1 MVHYVPIHLS
11 RSSFWSA
18 RIVTVKT
25 LYIQLEQQL
34 NSGYYLWYKVPV
46 LDAFRVVQTCTDN
59 DVSGTE
65 DRTSFIS
72 ESSDGTS
79 AVGLES
85 SSVDMALTETQTD
98 SRKLPFGSTTES
110 LTDIMTTS
118 LMSTTTNL
126 NTAAFP
132 TSSDGI
138 VELPGRSVIFLVEI
152 EESDNQKRDISKR
165 ATGGFVGQ
173 DNPDVCTFAA
183 TYNLAEGQLFTGG
196 VPVYYSG
203 EEFKELG
210 GDGPPVSGSIT
221 RTFDTDGRTLVFRNP
236 ELPNGEAGFCQDS
249 SGQVY
254 LTFTA
259 EPSNCVPVTLAVYDV
274 AQCQDGRLVGFDTS
288 TTLEIVSETS
298 MSAEV
303 SSRSASSEE
312 SMTAEATIST
322 EDNSPSSSQTEP
334 SGRSSEASTFEAS
347 TTTVSSEVIDSSA
360 STPSTQSSILFIDP
374 TTETLSSIESEVLG
388 STIDTSTGSDSQPSS
403 EVTGFA
409 SFSTFS
415 SSEQTTPNTST
426 TTSDSSSEM
435 DESETQATTTE
446 SSREIDTTETEETTT
461 ESSSSEIDTTTVE
474 SSSEIYTSTTGFSSE
489 TEATTTESSSETEA
503 TTTQPS
509 SEVDTSTTEATT
521 TTSQETTS
529 ADTTTTDLAM
539 TTTSEFSSDIDT
551 SSTEAT
557 TTTDS
562 ETTTSTTTAD
572 TTTDVTST
580 TASESSSEIYTST
593 TEPSSETET
602 TTAQSSSEIDTSTT
616 EETTTTSLETS
627 TADTTT
633 DLTTTTSSPPEPDE
647 CTSLS
652 DPYNV
657 GGFDFDLSCN
667 TAVTSFGNSIGQAQA
682 NSFSQCVL
690 FCAESPSCG
699 GVQYHKSNMLCDGY
713 TLITGTTG
721 NNLFHVAIKL
731 YPTTTTSAEPTTS
744 IEP

>member
-1 MVHYVPIHLS
+1 
-11 RSSFWSA
+11 
-18 RIVTVKT
+18 
-25 LYIQLEQQL
+25 
-34 NSGYYLWYKVPV
+34 
-46 LDAFRVVQTCTDN
+46 
-59 DVSGTE
+59 
-65 DRTSFIS
+65 
-72 ESSDGTS
+72 
-79 AVGLES
+79 
-85 SSVDMALTETQTD
+85 
-98 SRKLPFGSTTES
+98 
-110 LTDIMTTS
+110 MTTS

-138 VELPGRSVIFLVEI
+138 VEPPGRSVIFLVEI
-152 EESDNQKRDISKR
+152 EGSDNQKRDISKR

-196 VPVYYSG
+196 VPIYYSG

-221 RTFDTDGRTLVFRNP
+221 RTFDTDGRTLVFRNS

-288 TTLEIVSETS
+288 TTPEIVSETS
-298 MSAEV
+298 TVAEV

-322 EDNSPSSSQTEP
+322 DDNSLSSSQTEP

-347 TTTVSSEVIDSSA
+347 TTVSSEVIDSST
-360 STPSTQSSILFIDP
+360 STPTIRSSILSIES
-374 TTETLSSIESEVLG
+374 TTGTLSSMASEVLG
-388 STIDTSTGSDSQPSS
+388 STIDTSTGSDLQPSS

-415 SSEQTTPNTST
+415 SSEQITPNTST

-461 ESSSSEIDTTTVE
+461 ESSFEIDTTTVE
-474 SSSEIYTSTTGFSSE
+474 SSFDIYTSTSEFSSE
-489 TEATTTESSSETEA
+489 TEATTTQSSF
-503 TTTQPS
+503 
-509 SEVDTSTTEATT
+509 EVDTSTTEATT

-557 TTTDS
+557 TTTGS
-562 ETTTSTTTAD
+562 ETTTSTTAD
-572 TTTDVTST
+572 TTTDATST
-580 TASESSSEIYTST
+580 TALESSSEIYTST

-633 DLTTTTSSPPEPDE
+633 DLTTTTSSAPEPDE
-647 CTSLS
+647 CSTLS